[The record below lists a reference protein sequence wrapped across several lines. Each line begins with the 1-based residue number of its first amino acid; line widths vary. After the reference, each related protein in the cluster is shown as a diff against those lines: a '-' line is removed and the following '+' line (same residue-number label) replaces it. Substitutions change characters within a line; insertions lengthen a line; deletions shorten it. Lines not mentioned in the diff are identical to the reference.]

1 MIVYLTNVR
10 WFRQGTDYHCH
21 CEPVRRLVWQSVPLA
36 TCPNSYRSQGE
47 TDCHVAALLAM
58 TGGGR
63 TLAARNDH
71 LPYHR
76 TCGRGAQRMCV
87 YHPKCVTHL
96 PRALPAKRSFIIPNS
111 PGGTD
116 ALTKSIPRSCQ
127 MIPEKFLAVFHKKI
141 RQGQFRQ
148 QNLTPIFYNL

>member
-21 CEPVRRLVWQSVPLA
+21 CEPARTLVWQSVPLA

-63 TLAARNDH
+63 TLAAQNDH
-71 LPYHR
+71 FPLCRVSPISIFLYY
-76 TCGRGAQRMCV
+76 TYAWIIAQAKTKKMVGRDR
-87 YHPKCVTHL
+87 
-96 PRALPAKRSFIIPNS
+96 RA
-111 PGGTD
+111 G
-116 ALTKSIPRSCQ
+116 KSISKGRVYSG
-127 MIPEKFLAVFHKKI
+127 MKI
-141 RQGQFRQ
+141 RIWGLQTGVRCGMLSPKMRI
-148 QNLTPIFYNL
+148 NS